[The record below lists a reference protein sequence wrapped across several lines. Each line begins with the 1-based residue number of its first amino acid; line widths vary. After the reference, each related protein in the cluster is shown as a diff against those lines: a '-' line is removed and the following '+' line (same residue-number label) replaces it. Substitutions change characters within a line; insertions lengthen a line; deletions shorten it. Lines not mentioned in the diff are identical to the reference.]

1 MLASKRMFGD
11 QRRRGK
17 LSSYFFTNVCSHSS
31 SMVNRH
37 VRSNKDMDPP
47 FFLGDS
53 SGTIFFADDA
63 GHCTE
68 SLCLSEKIS
77 LMKFHDGR
85 DLLLV
90 LSEDLMFSH
99 FLLNAEGK
107 LILDTAVKIKI
118 NDSKSFSYSSFI

>member
-1 MLASKRMFGD
+1 
-11 QRRRGK
+11 
-17 LSSYFFTNVCSHSS
+17 
-31 SMVNRH
+31 
-37 VRSNKDMDPP
+37 MDPP

-118 NDSKSFSYSSFI
+118 YDLSTFLIHHLYSGLKLNWAAGYWLAQKFQSKAFLLNLPW